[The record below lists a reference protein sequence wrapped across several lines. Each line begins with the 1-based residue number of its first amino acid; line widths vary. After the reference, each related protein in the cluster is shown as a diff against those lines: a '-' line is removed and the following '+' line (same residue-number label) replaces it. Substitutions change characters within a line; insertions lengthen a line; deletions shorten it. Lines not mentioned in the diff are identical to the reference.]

1 VIGPFLGQHNVPY
14 QQDELW
20 LNLEEKTMSQLQV
33 RLLENGV
40 INGRKCFI
48 VRVLFKSRN
57 VVHNLVIN
65 LTDPL

>member
-1 VIGPFLGQHNVPY
+1 MIGPFLGQHNVPY